1 VKLKGA
7 EMAERILVVS
17 NRVND
22 LDIIKKALGSRGF
35 GIDNSSLLCD
45 MESIISN
52 NGIEAILAD
61 YDFAGEKVAGWITA
75 LQEKKS
81 RSCLILY
88 GEKNSPENIAEL
100 LQKGV
105 YGFIPRALL
114 ADRVYD
120 TVMDGLENRKA
131 FVEIL
136 AMMDEMKNMNEK
148 LEIEKT
154 ALGKRNRELD
164 FINRLSCEVS
174 YDLDWSRILHR
185 IIDAGL
191 LEIINSDA
199 VSILYRLD
207 SRWNFA
213 CCIPG
218 EESDGKTAE
227 KLKIEAKQSVDKL
240 FSICREGV
248 LRAKPVFIS
257 GRLVLPLNSEGR
269 LEGVVVIIPKD
280 REPFLNDNQEIF
292 STISNI
298 LSISLDNA
306 EKYQKVKKMTV
317 RDGLTG
323 IYNHMGFKEFM
334 ESEFLQARRY
344 KKPLSLI
351 MIDIDRFK
359 TINDSLGHLAGD
371 YVLKELVNCLKSNLR
386 ETDILSRYGGDEFA
400 IILPETDMRMAEILI
415 QRALSASRDHN
426 FEWKS
431 EKIKVEVSFGIASV
445 CELGNEDGIDELIA
459 KADSRMYSKKRSD
472 DLFFITDNET
482 LPIPATV

>member
-1 VKLKGA
+1 
-7 EMAERILVVS
+7 MAERILVVS
-17 NRVND
+17 NKDND
-22 LDIIKKALGSRGF
+22 LDIIKKTLGRSGF
-35 GIDNSSLLCD
+35 GIDYSSVLCD
-45 MESIISN
+45 IDSIISN
-52 NGIEAILAD
+52 NGIEAVLAD
-61 YDFAGEKVAGWITA
+61 YDFAGDKVAGWMTR

-88 GEKNSPENIAEL
+88 GEKSSPENIAEL
-100 LQKGV
+100 IQKGA

-120 TVMDGLENRKA
+120 TLMDGLENRKA

-136 AMMDEMKNMNEK
+136 AMMDEIKNINEK

-164 FINRLSCEVS
+164 FINRLSYEVS
-174 YDLDWSRILHR
+174 YDLDWNRILRR
-185 IIDAGL
+185 IIDSGL
-191 LEIINSDA
+191 LEIINSEA
-199 VSILYRLD
+199 VSILYQLD

-213 CCIPG
+213 CCAPG
-218 EESDGKTAE
+218 GQNDGKRAE

-248 LRAKPVFIS
+248 SRAKPVLIS
-257 GRLVLPLNSEGR
+257 GRLVLPLSPEGR
-269 LEGVVVIIPKD
+269 LQGVLVIIPES
-280 REPFLNDNQEIF
+280 RESYLDDNQEIF

-298 LSISLDNA
+298 LSMSLDNA
-306 EKYQKVKKMTV
+306 EKYQKVKKLTV

-371 YVLKELVNCLKSNLR
+371 YVLRELVNCLKGNLR
-386 ETDILSRYGGDEFA
+386 ETDILSRYGVDEFA
-400 IILPETDMRMAEILI
+400 LILHETDMQLAEILI

-426 FEWKS
+426 YEWKS

-445 CELGNEDGIDELIA
+445 CELGDGDGTDELIA
-459 KADSRMYSKKRSD
+459 KADSRMYSKKRSE
-472 DLFFITDNET
+472 DLFFITDNEA
-482 LPIPATV
+482 LPVPASV